1 MTRTI
6 SAVEARQRF
15 GQLLNEV
22 QLRHDHYII
31 ERGGKAMVAVV
42 PVEEFQSWMRRR
54 EEFFQMIDE
63 VHVRNKDVDPE
74 LIEKE
79 IAEAVTAVRRA
90 RRKKKAS

>member
-1 MTRTI
+1 MIRTI

-22 QLRHDHYII
+22 QLRHDHYIV
-31 ERGGKAMVAVV
+31 ERDGKAMAAVV
-42 PVEEFQSWMRRR
+42 PVDEFQSWMQQR

-63 VHVRNKDVDPE
+63 VHARNKDVAPE

-79 IAEAVTAVRRA
+79 ITEAVAAVRRV

>member
-22 QLRHDHYII
+22 QLRHDHYIV
-31 ERGGKAMVAVV
+31 ERDGKAMVAVV
-42 PVEEFQSWMRRR
+42 PVEEFQIWMQRR

-63 VHVRNKDVDPE
+63 VHARNKDVDPE
-74 LIEKE
+74 LIEKD
-79 IAEAVTAVRRA
+79 IAEAVAAVRSA